1 MLTALSHSDGSH
13 VNATQCSLHVL
24 QMHALRSGLPSNVL
38 HSTSYRVNSGLSSGH
53 NMPRPLLVSSYTINS
68 ETETRSAS
76 HNDYAY

>member
-1 MLTALSHSDGSH
+1 MLTAMSHSDG

-24 QMHALRSGLPSNVL
+24 QHAHALRSGLPSNVL

-53 NMPRPLLVSSYTINS
+53 NMPRPLLVSSSTINS
-68 ETETRSAS
+68 ETETHSAS